1 MPTLLEPVNPRTLGS
16 LFFGDGWSSITV
28 RFAVRLWTRISLNSA
43 IVAEDVSVSISA
55 VKRGL
60 VQSLIPT
67 TLGIITVRLAW
78 TISFFAEDVANTE
91 RKGSVFL

>member
-1 MPTLLEPVNPRTLGS
+1 MDQV
-16 LFFGDGWSSITV
+16 WSSITV

-60 VQSLIPT
+60 AQNLIPT
-67 TLGIITVRLAW
+67 TLGIITVRPAW
-78 TISFFAEDVANTE
+78 TISFFAEDVANTGRE
-91 RKGSVFL
+91 EAVFL

>member
-1 MPTLLEPVNPRTLGS
+1 M
-16 LFFGDGWSSITV
+16 

-60 VQSLIPT
+60 AQNLIPT
-67 TLGIITVRLAW
+67 TLGIITVRPAW
-78 TISFFAEDVANTE
+78 TISFFAGDVANTGRE
-91 RKGSVFL
+91 EAVFL